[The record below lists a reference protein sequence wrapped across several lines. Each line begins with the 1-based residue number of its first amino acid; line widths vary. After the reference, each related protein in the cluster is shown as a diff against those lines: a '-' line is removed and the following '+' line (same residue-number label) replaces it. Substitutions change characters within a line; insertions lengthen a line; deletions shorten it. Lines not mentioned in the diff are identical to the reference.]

1 MIENFILFADYN
13 TEMNARNFKA
23 AQQLSG
29 EELLKN
35 RGAFFGSILGTM
47 NHLIV
52 ADTLWLQRIATHPAQ
67 FSCLREISQL
77 PKPDTLNLILYTEL
91 TQWYE
96 RRIMLD
102 LTIQRLVVEITN
114 AELESVLFYH
124 RTDGTPA
131 NKRLKNILL
140 HFFNHQTHH
149 RGQISTL
156 LFQAG
161 VDVGVTDLLSLVP
174 DATIAQ

>member
-1 MIENFILFADYN
+1 MTDNFNLFAIYN
-13 TEMNARNFKA
+13 AEMNTRNFKA

-29 EELLKN
+29 EELLKD

-52 ADTLWLQRIATHPAQ
+52 ADTIWLQRIANHPSQ
-67 FSCLREISQL
+67 YSCLREISQQ
-77 PKPDTLNLILYTEL
+77 PRPDTLDQILHTDL
-91 TQWYE
+91 HQWYAH
-96 RRIMLD
+96 RSRLD
-102 LTIQRLVVEITN
+102 QTIKQLVSEIRSE
-114 AELESVLFYH
+114 ELSSVLYYN

-131 NKRLKNILL
+131 NKRLKDILL

-149 RGQISTL
+149 RGQISAL

-174 DATIAQ
+174 DVVETR